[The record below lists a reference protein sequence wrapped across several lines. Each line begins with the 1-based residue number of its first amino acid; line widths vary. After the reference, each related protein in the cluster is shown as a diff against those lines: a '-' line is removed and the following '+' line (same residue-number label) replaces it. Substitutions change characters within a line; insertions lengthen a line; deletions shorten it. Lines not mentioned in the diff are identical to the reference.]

1 MRERA
6 CLCSCTVHKRVTMAS
21 EGDSLPLGTLTCLP
35 GHSLTC
41 PPGHSHLSL
50 PCTLSPVPPRHSLT
64 CPSRTLSHL
73 SLPDTLICPSWI
85 LSPVPPRHSLT
96 CPSRTLSHCP
106 SRHSLTFP
114 SCATLTCSGDT
125 LHAPLG
131 SAYPRPQVNFVEQI
145 IRHQSSKRCVY
156 GLLFFFSWVPLK
168 IKVLRLSSDVR
179 RDDGCGS
186 SGPPSWGLG
195 HSWAATGP
203 GQCWVKVTFDPGSLL
218 CSFCPASPL
227 HSRADNCEHLTP
239 EAT

>member
-1 MRERA
+1 MPV
-6 CLCSCTVHKRVTMAS
+6 LVHCTQTCDYGLR
-21 EGDSLPLGTLTCLP
+21 GRFLPLGTLTCLP

-41 PPGHSHLSL
+41 P
-50 PCTLSPVPPRHSLT
+50 
-64 CPSRTLSHL
+64 SRALSHL
-73 SLPDTLICPSWI
+73 SLPDTLTCPSW
-85 LSPVPPRHSLT
+85 
-96 CPSRTLSHCP
+96 TLSHCP

-125 LHAPLG
+125 FHAPLG

-168 IKVLRLSSDVR
+168 IKVLRLSSDVW

-186 SGPPSWGLG
+186 SRPPSWGLG

-227 HSRADNCEHLTP
+227 HSRADNYEHLTP

>member
-1 MRERA
+1 MMVRNDSGGSGCCVTLPWADSGQALVKNGVCVCAGA
-6 CLCSCTVHKRVTMAS
+6 CMPVLVHCTQTCDYGLR
-21 EGDSLPLGTLTCLP
+21 GRFLPLGTLTCLP

-41 PPGHSHLSL
+41 P
-50 PCTLSPVPPRHSLT
+50 
-64 CPSRTLSHL
+64 SRALSHL
-73 SLPDTLICPSWI
+73 SLPDTLTCPSW
-85 LSPVPPRHSLT
+85 
-96 CPSRTLSHCP
+96 TLSHCP

-125 LHAPLG
+125 FHAPLG

-168 IKVLRLSSDVR
+168 IKVLRLSSDVW

-186 SGPPSWGLG
+186 SRPPSWGLG

-227 HSRADNCEHLTP
+227 HSRADNYEHLTP

>member
-64 CPSRTLSHL
+64 CPSRTLSH
-73 SLPDTLICPSWI
+73 
-85 LSPVPPRHSLT
+85 R
-96 CPSRTLSHCP
+96 P